1 MTPMTDLDAL
11 ECQVRN
17 LEREL
22 AASRET
28 LRDRFAMAALTGLL
42 AKHGDAGWCE
52 HGEVTS
58 IPGAAAT
65 MYEYADAMMEA
76 RKS

>member
-1 MTPMTDLDAL
+1 MIDEIDML

-17 LEREL
+17 LERQLE
-22 AASRET
+22 ASRAT

-42 AKHGDAGWCE
+42 AKHGDAGWCPS
-52 HGEVTS
+52 GEVTS
-58 IPGAAAT
+58 IEGAAETA
-65 MYEYADAMMEA
+65 YAYANAMLEA